1 MGITMHANRTE
12 NSVYDLTR
20 RAIEESE
27 ARVASLQR
35 EISLL
40 NEIIAQNRSFLERIE
55 RGSQTGSGN
64 GVLLDRLGGSVK
76 ALPSSSRKAAA
87 RIAPVT
93 PRSDDKRLRGGQTY
107 AASILEVLANNPR
120 GLTTAELTE
129 HFRKVRHPI
138 STREDA
144 GKAVSNQLSQLKG
157 KNLVVRDRNKRF
169 TVAEL

>member
-1 MGITMHANRTE
+1 MHSNRNE
-12 NSVYDLTR
+12 NSVYELTR

-27 ARVASLQR
+27 ARVVSLQR

-40 NEIIAQNRSFLERIE
+40 NEIIAQNRNFLDRIE
-55 RGSQTGSGN
+55 RGAQGAGGN
-64 GVLLDRLGGSVK
+64 AVLMDRLGGSVK
-76 ALPSSSRKAAA
+76 PISSLSKRSGSVPAHAS
-87 RIAPVT
+87 
-93 PRSDDKRLRGGQTY
+93 PRADDKRLRGGQTY
-107 AASILEVLANNPR
+107 AASIMEVLASNPR

-169 TVAEL
+169 TVAEM

>member
-1 MGITMHANRTE
+1 MHANRNE
-12 NSVYDLTR
+12 NSIYELTR

-27 ARVASLQR
+27 ARVESLQR

-40 NEIIAQNRSFLERIE
+40 NEIIAQNRNFLERIE
-55 RGSQTGSGN
+55 RGSQNAAGN
-64 GVLLDRLGGSVK
+64 GVLLDRMGGSVK
-76 ALPSSSRKAAA
+76 AVPSASRKRGTQAAHA
-87 RIAPVT
+87 AP
-93 PRSDDKRLRGGQTY
+93 RADDKRLRGGQTY
-107 AASILEVLANNPR
+107 AASILEVLANSPH

-157 KNLVVRDRNKRF
+157 RHMVVRDRNKRF
-169 TVAEL
+169 TVADM

>member
-1 MGITMHANRTE
+1 MISTRSE
-12 NSVYDLTR
+12 NSVYDLTK

-35 EISLL
+35 EIALL
-40 NEIIAQNRSFLERIE
+40 QEIIAQNRSFLDRIE
-55 RGSQTGSGN
+55 RGQRAAAGGGTL
-64 GVLLDRLGGSVK
+64 LLDRLGGSTK
-76 ALPSSSRKAAA
+76 MLHSNGRKDA
-87 RIAPVT
+87 RSVLST

-107 AASILEVLANNPR
+107 AASILDVLAKNPS

-129 HFRKVRHPI
+129 HFRRVRHPI

-157 KNLVVRDRNKRF
+157 KNLIVRDQNKRF
-169 TVAEL
+169 TIVEM

>member
-1 MGITMHANRTE
+1 MAAMHSTRNE
-12 NSVYDLTR
+12 NSVYELTK

-40 NEIIAQNRSFLERIE
+40 HEIIAQNRSFLERIE
-55 RGSQTGSGN
+55 RGSRSG
-64 GVLLDRLGGSVK
+64 GGTTVLLDRIGGSVK
-76 ALPSSSRKAAA
+76 TLPGTAKRDVRAGLSS
-87 RIAPVT
+87 
-93 PRSDDKRLRGGQTY
+93 PRADDKRLRGGQTY
-107 AASILEVLANNPR
+107 AASILDVLAANPH

-129 HFRKVRHPI
+129 HFRRVRHPI

-157 KNLVVRDRNKRF
+157 KNLIVRDRNKRF
-169 TVAEL
+169 TLADA